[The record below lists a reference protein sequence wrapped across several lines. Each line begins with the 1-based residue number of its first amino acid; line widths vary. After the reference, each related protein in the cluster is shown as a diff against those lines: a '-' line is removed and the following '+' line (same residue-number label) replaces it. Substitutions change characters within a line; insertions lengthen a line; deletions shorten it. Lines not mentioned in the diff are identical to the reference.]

1 MSAINTAAELQ
12 AFYDEHI
19 DVLSATSKAELIVL
33 LTKDVKKELKGGSR
47 AKRAPKLDN
56 EGNVIKQELNPG
68 MITWRKFYKHI
79 NTRLIELTG
88 QQKFPSTHIV
98 TFASVLKNAGHY
110 YDEAG
115 DLDLADDVLL
125 EQFNKWSAL
134 PDEQKFPNS
143 KRNSAKSSAK
153 ASAQHTDIEASETE
167 IEEKPASVKAKGR
180 PAKKVEK
187 VEEPAPVVEETP
199 KKTTGKSKKAEKVEE
214 PVVEEKPKKTVAK
227 KTK

>member
-88 QQKFPSTHIV
+88 QEKFPSTHIV

-125 EQFNKWSAL
+125 EKFNTWNAL
-134 PDEQKFPNS
+134 PQEQKFPNS
-143 KRNSAKSSAK
+143 KKSSKTSSAK
-153 ASAQHTDIEASETE
+153 ASAEHTDVEASEAE
-167 IEEKPASVKAKGR
+167 VEAPVKAKGR
-180 PAKKVEK
+180 PAKKTEK
-187 VEEPAPVVEETP
+187 VEEPALEPEKKPLAKAKKETAEP
-199 KKTTGKSKKAEKVEE
+199 EPEKV
-214 PVVEEKPKKTVAK
+214 KKTVAK

>member
-79 NTRLIELTG
+79 NTRLLELTG
-88 QQKFPSTHIV
+88 QEKFPSTHIV

-125 EQFNKWSAL
+125 QEFNKWNAL
-134 PDEQKFPNS
+134 SDTERFPNS

-153 ASAQHTDIEASETE
+153 TSAEHTDVEASETE
-167 IEEKPASVKAKGR
+167 VEEKPAPVKAKGR
-180 PAKKVEK
+180 PKKVEK
-187 VEEPAPVVEETP
+187 VEEPAPEPE
-199 KKTTGKSKKAEKVEE
+199 KKKPVGKTKKEE
-214 PVVEEKPKKTVAK
+214 PEPEPEKPKKPVSK
-227 KTK
+227 KTSK

>member
-56 EGNVIKQELNPG
+56 EGNIIKQELNPG

-88 QQKFPSTHIV
+88 QEKFPSTHIV

-125 EQFNKWSAL
+125 QEFNKWNAL
-134 PDEQKFPNS
+134 SDEQKFPNS
-143 KRNSAKSSAK
+143 KKSSKTSSAK
-153 ASAQHTDIEASETE
+153 ASAEHTDVEASEAE
-167 IEEKPASVKAKGR
+167 VEAPVKAKGR
-180 PAKKVEK
+180 PKKVEK
-187 VEEPAPVVEETP
+187 VEEPAPVVEEAP

>member
-79 NTRLIELTG
+79 NTRLLELTG
-88 QQKFPSTHIV
+88 QEKFPSTHIV

-125 EQFNKWSAL
+125 QEFNKWNSLSDA
-134 PDEQKFPNS
+134 EKFPNS
-143 KRNSAKSSAK
+143 KKNSKASSVVQSSSA
-153 ASAQHTDIEASETE
+153 TDIEASEAE
-167 IEEKPASVKAKGR
+167 QEKPKTKVKST
-180 PAKKVEK
+180 KKVEK
-187 VEEPAPVVEETP
+187 VEEPAPVVEEAP